1 MLIKLLEPENSILW
15 QRVLAME
22 IFRGICGDNALMRR
36 IYRAYDQQG
45 TSTDIFGDMI
55 IAIGRLS
62 TEKPLLIGAGTLV
75 QDSSNTARPTNAGE
89 RDGPDSNVGGL
100 SIATSTMRIQW

>member
-1 MLIKLLEPENSILW
+1 MLIKLLEPEGNILW

-22 IFRGICGDNALMRR
+22 IFRGICGDNSLMRR

-62 TEKPLLIGAGTLV
+62 TEKPLLIGAGGFA
-75 QDSSNTARPTNAGE
+75 QENAEIARPTNTKEREAG
-89 RDGPDSNVGGL
+89 DSGVGGL
-100 SIATSTMRIQW
+100 SVSTSTMRIQW

>member
-1 MLIKLLEPENSILW
+1 MLIKLLEPEGNILW

-36 IYRAYDQQG
+36 IYKSYDQQG
-45 TSTDIFGDMI
+45 TSTDIFGDLI

-62 TEKPLLIGAGTLV
+62 TEKPLLIGAGSFI
-75 QDSSNTARPTNAGE
+75 QDSSEIIKQSHVNE
-89 RDGPDSNVGGL
+89 REAAEGVGGL
-100 SIATSTMRIQW
+100 SVSSSTMRIQW